1 MGKSKYRFNTE
12 SLNYD
17 KVRPS
22 LKKRLLI
29 LLSYLSILAVIAIL
43 LNVFYS
49 SVFDNPRE
57 KALKR
62 ENSLL
67 NNQFEILN
75 QKVADLETV
84 LTS

>member
-22 LKKRLLI
+22 LRKRLLI
-29 LLSYLSILAVIAIL
+29 LVSYLSILAVIAIL

-57 KALKR
+57 KALKM
-62 ENSLL
+62 ENT
-67 NNQFEILN
+67 
-75 QKVADLETV
+75 ADLCFKYMVENF
-84 LTS
+84 LTNTY